1 MGTVELDESWDCT
14 QPRWSSCALLTIDMQ
29 VDFADPDGAAYVAGT
44 AEISPTLVTL
54 LQSFRRHQRP
64 VIHAVRLYD
73 ASGNDAELSRRARI
87 RNGPPLVRPGT
98 TGACLL
104 PQMQCALPP
113 GWTDAVK
120 RRFVEISRQEWV
132 FYKPRW
138 SAFFKTP
145 LADHL
150 AAHGLDTLVV
160 AGCNFP
166 NCPSATIF
174 DATERDLRV
183 VLAIDAVSMTGP
195 DTRAWCRGLG
205 VLPMPATEIDSN
217 LSSSP

>member
-1 MGTVELDESWDCT
+1 
-14 QPRWSSCALLTIDMQ
+14 
-29 VDFADPDGAAYVAGT
+29 
-44 AEISPTLVTL
+44 
-54 LQSFRRHQRP
+54 
-64 VIHAVRLYD
+64 
-73 ASGNDAELSRRARI
+73 
-87 RNGPPLVRPGT
+87 
-98 TGACLL
+98 
-104 PQMQCALPP
+104 MQCALPP
-113 GWTDAVK
+113 DWTDAVK
-120 RRFVEISRQEWV
+120 RHFVEISRQEWV

-195 DTRAWCRGLG
+195 DTRTWCRGLG